1 MKIEKNY
8 LTMFRFQKQ
17 CWQQS

>member
-8 LTMFRFQKQ
+8 KRYG
-17 CWQQS
+17 